1 MNTQHDFNLIKGRFS
16 VSEAELLLRELAQA
30 KIQHH
35 MRRLSWQDNAEEDI
49 KFLEKRIREIES
61 GLRDAL
67 QHIKISADGSGQ
79 VDIDGMVTIRTV

>member
-1 MNTQHDFNLIKGRFS
+1 MDAQHDFHLIKGRFS

-35 MRRLSWQDNAEEDI
+35 MRRLSWKDNAEEDI

-67 QHIKISADGSGQ
+67 KYMKSSANGSGQ
-79 VDIDGMVTIRTV
+79 VDIDCMVTVRTV